1 MFRSLSRSL
10 LWRGLLSI
18 AIGIVAIIWPG
29 ITIASVVIIFAVAVF
44 LDAFYQ
50 GARAFSS
57 NKAGPLAGHLLLA
70 ILDLAAG
77 VAAIVWPGITAIALT
92 LFIAIWALVTG
103 LVEFAAALAAH
114 ETAGQRAMFGFGGLL
129 SVALGVVLF
138 ARPDVGAVSLA
149 EVFGL
154 FSLGYGIWSLVLAA
168 GTHQTGSKVDSVLG
182 SHGSHA

>member
-57 NKAGPLAGHLLLA
+57 NKAGP
-70 ILDLAAG
+70 
-77 VAAIVWPGITAIALT
+77 V
-92 LFIAIWALVTG
+92 
-103 LVEFAAALAAH
+103 
-114 ETAGQRAMFGFGGLL
+114 
-129 SVALGVVLF
+129 
-138 ARPDVGAVSLA
+138 A

-154 FSLGYGIWSLVLAA
+154 FSLGYGMWSLVLAA
-168 GTHQTGSKVDSVLG
+168 GPIRPDRRLIRSSDRTDRTPDPSGSPTDLG
-182 SHGSHA
+182 PQSLTKGYIS